1 MFSNFI
7 KKIQSIIKPQGN
19 YDNET
24 KTISAPVQPVIQPTD
39 NTTIQNN
46 NTVSQP
52 VSVQNDYA
60 DIPPALRD
68 SYMKSALLSDIINKS
83 EPTSQNNYSNH
94 ESTPYIDNSYTDIPP
109 ALRDSYVMPN
119 PKPTPT
125 EVVPKINMIKAVFDE
140 STAYGGTQ
148 TFFAIDTETTGL
160 NSEKDKI
167 IEISVVKFQ
176 DGKET
181 KNFSTLINPEIPI
194 PEEATKINNITDDM
208 VKTAPKLKEAMNDF
222 WNFILE
228 NQSDDVDILLC
239 AHNADFDISFI
250 KSASQ
255 QAEIKIEQ
263 DIFYVDT
270 LQIARK
276 YLKKKIRNYKLGT
289 ILKYFDI
296 VNENAHRAESDAIS
310 CGKIYVMFSNKL
322 LEIYEKDYDVTI
334 KLIGTGTN
342 KIQDNLLSHID
353 QKHSEVNYRY
363 NSVKEKYEIYYEH
376 RVWKSIYRH

>member
-19 YDNET
+19 CDNEI
-24 KTISAPVQPVIQPTD
+24 KTISAPVQPVIHPTD

-68 SYMKSALLSDIINKS
+68 SY
-83 EPTSQNNYSNH
+83 
-94 ESTPYIDNSYTDIPP
+94 
-109 ALRDSYVMPN
+109 VMPN
-119 PKPTPT
+119 PKLTPAKPVS
-125 EVVPKINMIKAVFDE
+125 ELRIMKIVFNE
-140 STAYGGTQ
+140 SAATGGTQ

-176 DGKET
+176 NGKET
-181 KNFSTLINPEIPI
+181 KKFSTLINPEIPI

-255 QAEIKIEQ
+255 QSEIKIEQ

-270 LQIARK
+270 LEISRK

-322 LEIYEKDYDVTI
+322 LEIYEKDYDATI

-342 KIQDNLLSHID
+342 KIQDNLLSQID
-353 QKHSEVNYRY
+353 RKHSEVYYKY
-363 NSVKEKYEIYYEH
+363 NSSKEKYEIYYEWLEH
-376 RVWKSIYRH
+376 MTYGYVPKNKESYFEDKSKCWIVEVANIELGDNMKYFIEIGLKEIRF